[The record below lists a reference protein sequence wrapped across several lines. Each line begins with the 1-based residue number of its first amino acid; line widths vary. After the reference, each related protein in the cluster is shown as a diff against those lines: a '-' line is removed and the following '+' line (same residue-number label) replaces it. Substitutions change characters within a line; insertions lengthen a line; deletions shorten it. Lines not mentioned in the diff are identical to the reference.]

1 MKPFLKWAG
10 NKFRIIDQICAV
22 LQPGN
27 RLIEPFVGSGA
38 VFLNT
43 DYRDYLLADANRDLI
58 NLFEHVQREG
68 GDFIRYAEKWFRPK
82 YNQPNAYYEL
92 RDRFNKTRSKR
103 FKAALFLYL
112 NKHGYNGLCRYN
124 QQGGFNVPFGRYKQP
139 YFPAAEMRYFHE
151 KARRARFAV
160 ADFRDTMAAAQ
171 PGDVIYCDP
180 PYVPLSA
187 TANFTAYSTGG
198 FDAGE
203 QEELARLAQQSAE
216 RSIPVVISNHNTP
229 FTQRVYAAADLIEFS
244 VQRYISCDGA
254 NRGKAAE
261 LLAVFAPPQ

>member
-1 MKPFLKWAG
+1 LKWAG
-10 NKFRIIDQICAV
+10 NKYRIIDQILAV
-22 LQPGN
+22 LPPGQ

-43 DYRDYLLADANRDLI
+43 DYSEYLLTDANDDLI

-68 GDFIRYAEKWFRPK
+68 DAFVVYAEKWFRPK
-82 YNQPNAYYEL
+82 YNDRDAFYEL
-92 RDRFNKTRSKR
+92 RARFNKTRSKR

-124 QQGGFNVPFGRYKQP
+124 QKGRFNVPFGRYKKP
-139 YFPAAEMRYFHE
+139 YFPAAEMRYFNQ
-151 KARRARFAV
+151 KAQHASIAV
-160 ADFRDTMAAAQ
+160 ADFRDTMRQAR

-187 TANFTAYSTGG
+187 TANFTSYSTNG
-198 FDAGE
+198 FGVADQIA
-203 QEELARLAQQSAE
+203 LADEANRLGQSGVT
-216 RSIPVVISNHNTP
+216 VVISNHDTP
-229 FTQRVYAAADLIEFS
+229 FTESVYAGASLTRFP

-254 NRGKAAE
+254 NRNSADE
-261 LLAVFAPPQ
+261 LLAVFKPV

>member
-1 MKPFLKWAG
+1 MKPLLKWAG
-10 NKFRIIDQICAV
+10 NKYRIIDQIRAV
-22 LQPGN
+22 LPPGK

-43 DYRDYLLADANRDLI
+43 DYPTYGLADANDDLI

-68 GDFIRYAEKWFRPK
+68 DAFVAYAAKWFRPK
-82 YNQPNAYYEL
+82 YNQPDAYYEL

-103 FKAALFLYL
+103 LKAALFLYL

-139 YFPAAEMRYFHE
+139 YFPAVEMQFFHE
-151 KARRARFAV
+151 KARTATLAV
-160 ADFRDTMAAAQ
+160 ADFRETMNAAQ

-187 TANFTAYSTGG
+187 TANFTSYSSGG
-198 FDAGE
+198 FGAGE

-216 RSIPVVISNHNTP
+216 RGIPVVISNHNTP
-229 FTQRVYAAADLIEFS
+229 FTRHAYAAATLVEFS

-261 LLAVFAPPQ
+261 LLAVFTPE